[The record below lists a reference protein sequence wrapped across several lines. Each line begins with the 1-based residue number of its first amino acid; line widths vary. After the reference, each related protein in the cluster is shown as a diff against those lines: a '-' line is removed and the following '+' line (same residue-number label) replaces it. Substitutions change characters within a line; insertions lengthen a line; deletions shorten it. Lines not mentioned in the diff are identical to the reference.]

1 MKLLI
6 AGSRKIE
13 DFDISKYVTN
23 EIDVILSGGAKG
35 VDTIA
40 EEFADKNKLSK
51 MIMIKGRNEINRFCL
66 LKCSLLQLKYY

>member
-23 EIDVILSGGAKG
+23 EVDVILSGGAKG
-35 VDTIA
+35 IDTIA

-51 MIMIKGRNEINRFCL
+51 IILRP
-66 LKCSLLQLKYY
+66 KYNIYGKAAPLSHRIVELRMV

>member
-66 LKCSLLQLKYY
+66 LKCSLL